1 LREGNPKIVQLLLWI
16 KRTGYRPLKP
26 PLAMPLPPS
35 PSMGLSQACQPSA
48 GNAYVTGYIGSGV
61 STAPNPTT
69 SDAKGRASVM
79 AYSSDDPGPE
89 RVYVWTEHTPIWAV
103 FDLTAIAPAP

>member
-1 LREGNPKIVQLLLWI
+1 MQLLLWV

-26 PLAMPLPPS
+26 PTGDAATAIAVDGALT
-35 PSMGLSQACQPSA
+35 SMSA
-48 GNAYVTGYIGSGV
+48 QRGERLCHRLHWLGV
-61 STAPNPTT
+61 STAPNPTA